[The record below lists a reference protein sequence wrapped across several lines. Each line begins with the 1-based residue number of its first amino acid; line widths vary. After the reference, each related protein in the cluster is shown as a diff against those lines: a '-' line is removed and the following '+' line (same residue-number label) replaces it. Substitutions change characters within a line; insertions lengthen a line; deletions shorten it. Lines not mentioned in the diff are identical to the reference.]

1 MSKQASD
8 TKSPEPC
15 THIWNCRVCF
25 QEKICKSTCL
35 HYKSETSEDKEEDVT
50 F

>member
-1 MSKQASD
+1 MSD
-8 TKSPEPC
+8 TKGHGNTQAPC